1 MLQYC
6 IKYQQNNTVVVFRHA
21 TTTLQSTVNSV
32 TAKESRDHRS
42 HFPGLETCTIHCV
55 VSSTAWSRSDRLH
68 PQSWSSSICTIVCLI
83 AFKWCSAQLLNLDYE
98 KASSCP
104 LTGTSSSHKNIM
116 IWLLRKKCVKMVAN
130 LNNRRR
136 GIA

>member
-6 IKYQQNNTVVVFRHA
+6 IKYQQNNTVAVKACHNDIAIDSKF
-21 TTTLQSTVNSV
+21 SC
-32 TAKESRDHRS
+32 AKENRDHRS
-42 HFPGLETCTIHCV
+42 HFPGLEACTIQCV

-68 PQSWSSSICTIVCLI
+68 PQSWSSSDSIQTR
-83 AFKWCSAQLLNLDYE
+83 CSAQLLNLDYE

-104 LTGTSSSHKNIM
+104 LTGTSSSHKNLL

-130 LNNRRR
+130 LNNQRR